1 MSNEK
6 RMSHEELLEK
16 LREMGVFKKGQKS
29 GEVNIPRDI
38 RGDEIEYVR
47 KGKQMIQQVESLL
60 EMQIEADQQLV
71 QDLHLKIKKIKH
83 GGGL

>member
-1 MSNEK
+1 MSDEQP
-6 RMSHEELLEK
+6 MSHEELLEK

-38 RGDEIEYVR
+38 RGDEIEYIQ
-47 KGKQMIQQVESLL
+47 KGKQMIQQVGSLL